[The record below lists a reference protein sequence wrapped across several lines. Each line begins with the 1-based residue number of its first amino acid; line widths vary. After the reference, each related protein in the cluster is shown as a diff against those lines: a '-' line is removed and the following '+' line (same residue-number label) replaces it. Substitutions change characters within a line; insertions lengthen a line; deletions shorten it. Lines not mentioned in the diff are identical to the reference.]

1 MALPRPM
8 PRPYEEQ
15 QGLPQLLKQLAG
27 DGARVAEAELALA
40 RAEAA
45 VVVRGYTIG
54 VAVGT
59 LCLAM
64 TTATLIILAQAG
76 AIAVMPYVAN
86 PAYAYLTI
94 GLFLAAVT
102 LTLAFTAGN
111 MLSRKHRP
119 IGLIFKWLA
128 GEAAEK

>member
-1 MALPRPM
+1 M
-8 PRPYEEQ
+8 PRLQEEQ
-15 QGLPQLLKQLAG
+15 PGLPQLFKQLAG

-45 VVVRGYTIG
+45 VVMRGYIIG
-54 VAVGT
+54 IAVGT

-64 TTATLIILAQAG
+64 TITTLVILAQAG
-76 AIAVMPYVAN
+76 AIAAVPYVAS

-94 GLFLAAVT
+94 GLFLTAAT
-102 LTLAFTAGN
+102 LTLAFIAGN